1 MNQIET
7 IRALYDQQERIEA
20 EFPLARKEVAAPV
33 VRHIN
38 RPGRRSFILHSDLA
52 GHDADAVIERE
63 IAYFGA
69 LGLDVEWK
77 AFSHDAPPDLVNR
90 LVAHGFEPEDE
101 ETLMVLPLAS
111 LPARLAAPVST
122 DIRRLTHDAEFESF
136 AAEIRSI
143 LEQVWGTPFDWIREH
158 LHDQVAIN
166 PRLISIYIAYV
177 DGIPA
182 SSAWVNFPE
191 KSTFASLFGGSTLE
205 AHRGKGLYT
214 ALVAVRAQ
222 ESLARGYQY
231 LTVDCSPMSR
241 AVLEKQG
248 FLPVATATACVKKAA
263 G

>member
-20 EFPLARKEVAAPV
+20 EFPLARREVAAPV

-38 RPGRRSFILHSDLA
+38 RTGRRSFILHSDLA
-52 GHDADAVIERE
+52 GHDADAIIERE
-63 IAYFGA
+63 VAYFGA

-77 AFSHDAPPDLVNR
+77 AYSHDAPHDLLDR
-90 LVAHGFEPEDE
+90 LVAHGFEPEDV

-111 LPARLAAPVST
+111 MPARLAAPVT
-122 DIRRLTHDAEFESF
+122 ADIRKLTHDAEFESF
-136 AAEIRSI
+136 AADIQSI

-158 LHDQVAIN
+158 LHDQVANN
-166 PRLISIYIAYV
+166 PRWISIYIACT

-182 SSAWVNFPE
+182 SAAWVNYPG

-222 ESLARGYQY
+222 EAIARGYQF

-241 AVLEKQG
+241 AVLEKHG
-248 FLPVATATACVKKAA
+248 FLPVSTATACVKKAA